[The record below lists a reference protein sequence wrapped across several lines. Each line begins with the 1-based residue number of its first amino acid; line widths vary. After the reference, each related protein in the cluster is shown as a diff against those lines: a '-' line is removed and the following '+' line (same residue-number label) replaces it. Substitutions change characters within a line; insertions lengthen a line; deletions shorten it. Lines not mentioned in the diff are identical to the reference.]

1 MIVIQL
7 VWVFILIILIAKF
20 YQASIRIKLVSEAL
34 QTITIMVILLITG
47 LLVLP
52 IFSLINYL
60 VENYDQAGV
69 QESTYSPALQEVSLL
84 FITIYP
90 RLIFWY
96 FFYNTRR
103 EYLQWNLNL
112 NRTASMDQG
121 RKSEFQF
128 STVEGLFI
136 DLEERG
142 KTATQRK
149 SSTLENSTHFISM
162 DNQHN

>member
-69 QESTYSPALQEVSLL
+69 
-84 FITIYP
+84 
-90 RLIFWY
+90 
-96 FFYNTRR
+96 
-103 EYLQWNLNL
+103 
-112 NRTASMDQG
+112 
-121 RKSEFQF
+121 
-128 STVEGLFI
+128 
-136 DLEERG
+136 
-142 KTATQRK
+142 
-149 SSTLENSTHFISM
+149 
-162 DNQHN
+162 